1 VYLDRTIC
9 HKGHVGAKGN
19 DVVGVIFIKIKKGLR
34 QGNPLSQYYSTSLLI
49 CFFNETGG
57 AAPY

>member
-1 VYLDRTIC
+1 MLW
-9 HKGHVGAKGN
+9 
-19 DVVGVIFIKIKKGLR
+19 GVIFIKIKKGLR